1 MILVRVTVVGEKD
14 VSTFSQVYKYS
25 DESFYTVFAP
35 SVSRIKEKLTAGLR
49 INTNECLALYCDYI
63 VSQIRNKISPRS
75 IEHEIRTLLSHNNV
89 MFGVPETL
97 GKIIIQAELKKGIQ
111 DSMTVI
117 EPITIPRYV
126 MNPKD

>member
-1 MILVRVTVVGEKD
+1 LILVRVTVVGEKGA
-14 VSTFSQVYKYS
+14 STFSLVFEYS
-25 DESFYTVFAP
+25 DESFETVFAP

-63 VSQIRNKISPRS
+63 VTQLRNKVSSRS
-75 IEHEIRTLLSHNNV
+75 IEHEVRTLLSHHNV
-89 MFGVPETL
+89 MIGVPESL
-97 GKIIIQAELKKGIQ
+97 GKIIIQAELNKGIQ

-126 MNPKD
+126 MNPRD